1 MNVLI
6 VTGIF
11 PPDIGGPAT
20 YVPQVSAAL
29 SERGHDI
36 TVVTLSDSVDPHHD
50 NEEHPFRVVRI
61 PRRMFRP
68 WRVLRTVAE
77 IIRLGRDAGLLF
89 VNGMWMEAVLANI
102 FLRKPLVHKVVGDH
116 AWERAINLGW
126 ASDNFED
133 FQKKR
138 YGVKVETLKAVRSW
152 WARKADT
159 VVVPSRY
166 LARWV
171 VRWGVPEERL
181 VVIYN
186 GVEPLN
192 GVQPAEVPL
201 RTPTNLVTVGRLVP
215 WKRVD
220 MVIEAIARLE
230 NSGLIVVGDGPVLK
244 SLQGLAR
251 KLGVSDR
258 VYFAGR
264 RSKTETLALMA
275 ACDIFVL
282 NSTYEGFPHVVLE
295 AMSLGLPVIATA
307 VGGIPEVVQ
316 DGDNGLLIAPKNDG
330 AVWEALSKLIAST
343 SERER
348 LAAGAKGTVNKFSRF
363 NMVVETERVLK
374 AVSRRK

>member
-20 YVPQVSAAL
+20 YVPQVATAL

-36 TVVTLSDSVDPHHD
+36 TVVTLSDCVDPHHD
-50 NEEHPFRVVRI
+50 NEDHPFRVVRI
-61 PRRMFRP
+61 PRRMFIP
-68 WRVLRTVAE
+68 WRWLRTVAE
-77 IIRLGRDAGLLF
+77 IVRLGRDTDLLF

-133 FQKKR
+133 FQKKH
-138 YGVKVETLKAVRSW
+138 YGVKVEALKALRSW
-152 WARKADT
+152 WARKADM

-171 VRWGVPEERL
+171 VRWGVAEERL

-192 GVQPAEVPL
+192 GIQPAEVPL
-201 RTPTNLVTVGRLVP
+201 LTPTNLVTVGRLVP

-244 SLQGLAR
+244 FLQGLAR
-251 KLGVSDR
+251 RLGVSDR

-307 VGGIPEVVQ
+307 VGGIPEIVQ
-316 DGDNGLLIAPKNDG
+316 DGDNGRLIAPTDEGALSGALLKLVFSPWERQRLADG
-330 AVWEALSKLIAST
+330 AK
-343 SERER
+343 R
-348 LAAGAKGTVNKFSRF
+348 TVHKFSRS

-374 AVSRRK
+374 AVSRRQ